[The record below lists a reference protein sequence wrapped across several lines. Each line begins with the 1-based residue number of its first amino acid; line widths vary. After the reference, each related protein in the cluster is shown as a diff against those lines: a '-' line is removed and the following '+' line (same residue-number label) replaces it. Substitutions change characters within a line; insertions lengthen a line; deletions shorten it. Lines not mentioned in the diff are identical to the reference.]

1 MISQYVPWKFFM
13 PIWFHLRYYS
23 ISRFFLNS
31 IENFKKQETQQSLI
45 FPYTLDYIVLIFV
58 SSYYFGSYI
67 LMIPKI
73 DTSILLKCSSFR
85 PIYVKSFSAW
95 SYPLELLPLALKDVL
110 FHSGGLFQQRQNTVL
125 PVSFP
130 TYPTACWALLLLP
143 GLTWQPQCCA
153 CQVFLSLF
161 LSLFFFFLNFTMTYT
176 EFFLFILPGIWASWV
191 SGLVPHQLWKILS
204 KYHLWSIILS
214 LHLLRL
220 IKSRSNL
227 LTFTYLFHISCH
239 FSSILPTLFWCGQ
252 SAVL

>member
-1 MISQYVPWKFFM
+1 
-13 PIWFHLRYYS
+13 
-23 ISRFFLNS
+23 
-31 IENFKKQETQQSLI
+31 
-45 FPYTLDYIVLIFV
+45 
-58 SSYYFGSYI
+58 
-67 LMIPKI
+67 MIPKI
-73 DTSILLKCSSFR
+73 DTSILLKRSSFR

-161 LSLFFFFLNFTMTYT
+161 LSLFFFFFKFHYDLHRI
-176 EFFLFILPGIWASWV
+176 LFIYPSWNL
-191 SGLVPHQLWKILS
+191 GFLS
-204 KYHLWSIILS
+204 QWTGATSVLENPQQISSLSIILS

-227 LTFTYLFHISCH
+227 LTFPYLFHISCH
-239 FSSILPTLFWCGQ
+239 FYFILPTLFWCGQ